1 MKMFSTPGLLNKS
14 SRLALL
20 AGTLLLL
27 TTKVYSQ
34 DLPVVTGAS
43 YDGQEVSWNPV
54 ESAVGYDIYISTS
67 YVDTVVGT
75 TRYRPEQLGTFVVA
89 AFDGNGNYSPTVPAD
104 RTSLSNFVAVDALAP
119 GVDQPGI
126 VRGVVYSTTAG
137 EIFWDREVSRSL
149 EYDVFL
155 DGAPVGTTTGSSM
168 FINTLSANTTNLVSV
183 VARATTG
190 ETSEQVIL
198 EFNTQSGPFPAEAN
212 VSDTAAPA
220 IRPVSPQNVIV
231 AVYGPNTLELFWDR
245 EPTPAN
251 IVSTDV
257 FRDGELIGN
266 TVGNSFFDGNGSF
279 SIGSISAV
287 PHTYELIAID
297 GDGNRSLPTIFNPGA
312 FDPGAFDD
320 STEAVVQRLL
330 TGITEVTTNNPHV
343 QFFPTLRDLAIGGG
357 LEALEEISADLT
369 FDGNNLLFSTTQFNC
384 DSGTLTVDAN
394 TAAISSVQ
402 LRFELCNLGGVGNL
416 DGVFS
421 LVGSDAGGY
430 TATYEN
436 LFIDLIDFPID
447 MNGEVSLSVGR
458 ANGNRT
464 LTYNN
469 FQYGIIG
476 NLLDDEG
483 LDTSVTL
490 NQQLADTVVDQPR
503 HFFTTNFTVNA
514 PFTNGEELTITTAQ
528 RLTEVVVSDES
539 GTPNY
544 FSGQLIAETADGEQL
559 RLIADTQNAATWQA
573 TIIDSDGSQSIFGF
587 WSDTIRLPCISAT
600 PEDESLIGCP
610 F

>member
-1 MKMFSTPGLLNKS
+1 MFSTLGLLNKFS
-14 SRLALL
+14 QLPLL
-20 AGTLLLL
+20 AGALLLM

-54 ESAVGYDIYISTS
+54 ESAVGYDIYLGAS

-75 TRYRPEQLGTFVVA
+75 TRYRPEQLGTHVVA

-104 RTSLSNFVAVDALAP
+104 RTSLSNFVAVNELAP
-119 GVDQPGI
+119 GVDQPENVTGI
-126 VRGVVYSTTAG
+126 VYSTSAG
-137 EIFWDREVSRSL
+137 EIFWDRAVFRTL

-155 DGAPVGTTTGSSM
+155 DGAPIGTTTGGSM

-183 VARATTG
+183 VARAGTG

-212 VSDTAAPA
+212 VSDADAPA
-220 IRPVSPQNVIV
+220 IRPVSPQNIIV

-257 FRDGELIGN
+257 FRDGEFIGSA
-266 TVGNSFFDGNGSF
+266 VGNSFFDGNGSF

-297 GDGNRSLPTIFNPGA
+297 GDGNRSLPAIFNPGA

-320 STEAVVQRLL
+320 STEAVVLRLL

-343 QFFPTLRDLAIGGG
+343 QFFPALRDLAIGGG
-357 LEALEEISADLT
+357 LEALEEISTDLT
-369 FDGNNLLFSTTQFNC
+369 FDGDNLLFSTTQFNC
-384 DSGTLTVDAN
+384 DSGTLTVEAN
-394 TAAISSVQ
+394 TAAISSV
-402 LRFELCNLGGVGNL
+402 LMRFELCNLSGIGNL
-416 DGVFS
+416 DGVFTI
-421 LVGSDAGGY
+421 VGSDAGGY

-458 ANGNRT
+458 ANGDRT
-464 LTYNN
+464 LTYDN

-503 HFFTTNFTVNA
+503 HFFTTNFSVNA
-514 PFTNGEELTITTAQ
+514 PFTNGEELTITTTQ
-528 RLTEVVVSDES
+528 QLTEVVVSNES

-544 FSGQLIAETADGEQL
+544 FTGRLIAETADDEQL
-559 RLIADTQNAATWQA
+559 ILIPDTQNADTWQA
-573 TIIDSDGSQSIFGF
+573 TIIDSNGSQSIFGF

-600 PEDESLIGCP
+600 PEDEALIGCP